1 MKKIQIFLIF
11 LFLIISVSSSDN
23 KNENKEQNSK
33 EISNEKENKPNLKF
47 DDKENNNIEKNE
59 KPEKEKDNK
68 KEIDKNEEKAKDD
81 NNKNEKDKEN
91 KKEEKFEDK
100 VKENKKEEKI
110 KDKDNENNEKLNN
123 KKKEQDNEE
132 KKGEIKN
139 KEKEHKDKNG
149 ESKDVDKDE
158 KEKEKNKDD
167 KKVKSEKDEKGEKE
181 KDKKG
186 KSKEKI
192 EEDNEEKN
200 KEKDENKDKDKKKKS
215 KDEKKE
221 KKEKEKKEK
230 KKEKSKDEEKKGK
243 SKENEKGEI
252 KKEENEDKKENKNKK
267 DNEKPEK
274 NNKKNDKK
282 DEKNDNDK
290 SHNKHEEKKK
300 SNEDEGE
307 KEKSHHK
314 KEEKSNEKNK
324 EKKPNLKKEK
334 NKKDEKSH
342 EKDNEDKKEEKEK
355 DKKEEKEKDKKDEKQ
370 KDEKDKKED
379 KSNNKEEKDKNKSK
393 KKEKKD
399 EKSKDKKEKDKSKE
413 KNKKDEKSKS
423 KESESIINISDYEY
437 PHPDD
442 ENYDYIA
449 ILSTNDIHGAF
460 YPQTINGTISYSYG
474 GVEYLAK
481 YITIMRNEWKDKFIW
496 LDGGDIF
503 QGGIESSLSHGDI
516 MTDFMNTMQCNAST
530 VGNHEWD
537 YGQDFL
543 IRQMGRSHF
552 PYIVDNMLNTTCNKT
567 LFLPN
572 QVITK
577 IFEFGKIKI
586 GVIGITTIT
595 TPQTTFGDLHGIE
608 FLDYSDIIIREAKE
622 LRKKTNSVI
631 LLSHAGMKC
640 LKDGDRKLKLQIWT
654 EKSKQNECNPEDEIY
669 ILLNAL
675 PEHTVDA
682 VVAAHKHDVTHHWIN
697 HTPVYSSLNNAV
709 YSQIM
714 YLPFDKKTGQL
725 VREEIKIESPLPV
738 CEKIFESTRRCTPMN
753 PKEASKLGKLSKFSF
768 HGTVIEKEPLLKNV
782 SDTYWPKY
790 NNFLTSII
798 TKSNDVLQM
807 NKNSENSLGNLY
819 CDIMRRSTGA
829 DVSIL
834 NSGAFRN
841 TWNPGQISLANIF
854 GMSPF
859 ETRIVTVEMT
869 GAELLKMLE
878 QTEGGKYGF
887 YPTSGLRL
895 LVTLEP
901 KKKLYYAKLFDGLYE
916 YPIDDNK
923 TYVVATTDFDIPY
936 GGDDF
941 ADVMKWYKPRNL
953 KYYDVVRNVIID
965 YLKRVATIKDKQFVR
980 TSLPRMRIVNKVD
993 LDVPPGD
1000 IGSIDDIKEKKSKK
1014 DKKVKNKNKK

>member
-1 MKKIQIFLIF
+1 
-11 LFLIISVSSSDN
+11 
-23 KNENKEQNSK
+23 
-33 EISNEKENKPNLKF
+33 
-47 DDKENNNIEKNE
+47 
-59 KPEKEKDNK
+59 
-68 KEIDKNEEKAKDD
+68 
-81 NNKNEKDKEN
+81 
-91 KKEEKFEDK
+91 
-100 VKENKKEEKI
+100 
-110 KDKDNENNEKLNN
+110 
-123 KKKEQDNEE
+123 
-132 KKGEIKN
+132 
-139 KEKEHKDKNG
+139 
-149 ESKDVDKDE
+149 
-158 KEKEKNKDD
+158 
-167 KKVKSEKDEKGEKE
+167 
-181 KDKKG
+181 
-186 KSKEKI
+186 
-192 EEDNEEKN
+192 
-200 KEKDENKDKDKKKKS
+200 
-215 KDEKKE
+215 
-221 KKEKEKKEK
+221 
-230 KKEKSKDEEKKGK
+230 
-243 SKENEKGEI
+243 
-252 KKEENEDKKENKNKK
+252 
-267 DNEKPEK
+267 
-274 NNKKNDKK
+274 
-282 DEKNDNDK
+282 
-290 SHNKHEEKKK
+290 
-300 SNEDEGE
+300 
-307 KEKSHHK
+307 
-314 KEEKSNEKNK
+314 
-324 EKKPNLKKEK
+324 
-334 NKKDEKSH
+334 
-342 EKDNEDKKEEKEK
+342 
-355 DKKEEKEKDKKDEKQ
+355 
-370 KDEKDKKED
+370 
-379 KSNNKEEKDKNKSK
+379 
-393 KKEKKD
+393 
-399 EKSKDKKEKDKSKE
+399 
-413 KNKKDEKSKS
+413 
-423 KESESIINISDYEY
+423 
-437 PHPDD
+437 
-442 ENYDYIA
+442 
-449 ILSTNDIHGAF
+449 
-460 YPQTINGTISYSYG
+460 
-474 GVEYLAK
+474 
-481 YITIMRNEWKDKFIW
+481 MRNEWKDKFIW

-738 CEKIFESTRRCTPMN
+738 CEKIFESTRRCTPMS
-753 PKEASKLGKLSKFSF
+753 PKEVSKLGKLSKFSF
-768 HGTVIEKEPLLKNV
+768 HGTIIEKEPLLKNV
-782 SDTYWPKY
+782 SEKYWPKY

-916 YPIDDNK
+916 YPIENNK

-993 LDVPPGD
+993 LSVPPGD
-1000 IGSIDDIKEKKSKK
+1000 IGSIDDFNKKGKKSKK
-1014 DKKVKNKNKK
+1014 EKKVKNKK